1 MRGIF
6 DDLKEK
12 LAKKAV
18 KYYDRA
24 GPTVSVKT
32 NLTPEITLFDSSKPG
47 EPKTNANKFLKYS
60 VIVRNKNG
68 EILYQQ
74 GEYPETDKMK
84 TAVIYTGLAIGAYVF
99 LRGLGVIFKTRK
111 G

>member
-1 MRGIF
+1 MHGFF
-6 DDLKEK
+6 DDIKQK
-12 LAKKAV
+12 LAEKAV
-18 KYYDRA
+18 KYYDRT

-32 NLTPEITLFDSSKPG
+32 NFTPEITLYDSSKPSDK
-47 EPKTNANKFLKYS
+47 KTNTNKFLKYS

-84 TAVIYTGLAIGAYVF
+84 TAVIYTGLAIGTYIF
-99 LRGLGVIFKTRK
+99 LRGLGVIFKSRK

>member
-1 MRGIF
+1 MNGLF
-6 DDLKEK
+6 DDIKAK
-12 LAKKAV
+12 LAEKAV

-32 NLTPEITLFDSSKPG
+32 NLTPEITLFDSSKHSD
-47 EPKTNANKFLKYS
+47 PKTNKSKFLKYS

-68 EILYQQ
+68 EVLYQQ
-74 GEYPETDKMK
+74 GEYPETDKIK
-84 TAVIYTGLAIGAYVF
+84 TTVIYTGLAIGAYIF
-99 LRGLGVIFKTRK
+99 IRGLGVIFKSKK

>member
-1 MRGIF
+1 MHGFF
-6 DDLKEK
+6 DDMKQK
-12 LAKKAV
+12 LAEKAV

-32 NLTPEITLFDSSKPG
+32 NLTPEITLYDSTKPIG
-47 EPKTNANKFLKYS
+47 TKSTNKFLKYS
-60 VIVRNKNG
+60 VIVRNKKG

-84 TAVIYTGLAIGAYVF
+84 SAVIYTGLAIGAYIF
-99 LRGLGVIFKTRK
+99 LRGLGVIFKSRK